1 MLSTGDA
8 RADTRAK
15 AAKVTADKAEASCVR
30 LARESPMVDIG
41 QDSAARARFDPKAAE
56 RAKPGLGQIQ
66 TIVMCLYLLWRRKRS
81 PNKRLGAHCKP

>member
-30 LARESPMVDIG
+30 LARESPMVDVG
-41 QDSAARARFDPKAAE
+41 QDLAARARFDPKAAE
-56 RAKPGLGQIQ
+56 RAKPGLGHR
-66 TIVMCLYLLWRRKRS
+66 TNPLAGEFAAAL
-81 PNKRLGAHCKP
+81 AAA